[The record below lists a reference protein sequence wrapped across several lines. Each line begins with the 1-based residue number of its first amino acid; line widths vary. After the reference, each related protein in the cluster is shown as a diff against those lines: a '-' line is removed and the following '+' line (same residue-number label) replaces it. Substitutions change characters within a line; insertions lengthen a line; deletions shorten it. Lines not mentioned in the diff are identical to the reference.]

1 MTEKQVTLA
10 EALVAAQ
17 LEMPAV
23 AKDSTNPH
31 FRTRFVSLDHL
42 IAETRPVLNRHGLSI
57 QQFPGI
63 SDLGQPTLVTVF
75 RHVSGERLEYAAPLY
90 LSASTMQGLGA
101 ALTYARRYAWAAAL
115 GVASDDDDDGNQAS
129 ARRRRRRRRRRRL
142 RRPRSRPR
150 RRRRSR
156 RRRRNGCSRSRTT

>member
-63 SDLGQPTLVTVF
+63 SDLGQPTLVTVL

-129 ARRRRRRRRRRRL
+129 A
-142 RRPRSRPR
+142 
-150 RRRRSR
+150 
-156 RRRRNGCSRSRTT
+156 GAGGEGGAEGEG